1 MPLVKSIWR
10 MMLTGRFGMV
20 LRNMRD
26 TAEPLALPGKL
37 EDVTGSAAVGW
48 CVDGSSSEWM
58 CFARH

>member
-1 MPLVKSIWR
+1 

-37 EDVTGSAAVGW
+37 EEVTGSAAVGW
-48 CVDGSSSEWM
+48 RVESSS
-58 CFARH
+58 